1 MKMKLSEIV
10 LGKHQGKDIY
20 QFILENNKGMIVK
33 IMNYGATIT
42 SIQVPG
48 DNAKLVS
55 IACGFDKLEGY
66 LSDEYRRNAPYFG
79 CTVGRY
85 CSQIKNSRFS
95 LDGKTYELAKNCGEN
110 NLHGGLTGFDKKVWS
125 AKTVESEEEICVTF
139 SLFSEDMEEG
149 FPGNVEASVRI
160 KLNNNNEITIDYRAN
175 TDKTTPLSMTNHTYF
190 NLNGFTN
197 DITGH
202 EVFVFSGK
210 RLELDDSGAATG
222 EIVDLTNAADDLRN
236 GKIIEDVHKEMGTGF
251 EHFYVIKDDC
261 TELQHAATVKDPG
274 SGRKLEVETTE
285 PCLLFYSGKYTSDE
299 LKRENEDKYGKY
311 RGFCCETHRFPNGPN
326 IPGSPGSFTKQGEL
340 FVSQT
345 IFRIYP

>member
-1 MKMKLSEIV
+1 MKLNEIV
-10 LGKHQGKDIY
+10 FGKHQGQVIH
-20 QFILENNKGMIVK
+20 QFILENKKGMIVK

-48 DNAKLVS
+48 DNGKLVS
-55 IACGFDKLEGY
+55 IACGFDKFEDY

-85 CSQIKNSRFS
+85 CSQIKNARFS
-95 LDGKTYELAKNCGEN
+95 LEGKIYELATNCGAN

-125 AKTVESEEEICVTF
+125 AKTVESEEEIGVAF

-160 KLNNNNEITIDYRAN
+160 KLNNHNEITMDYRAN

-190 NLNGFTN
+190 NLTGFTN

-202 EVFVFSGK
+202 KVSGFSAK

-222 EIVDLTNAADDLRN
+222 EILDLENAADDLRN
-236 GKIIEDVHKEMGTGF
+236 GKIIGDVHNAMGTGF
-251 EHFYVIKDDC
+251 EHFYVIKDNC
-261 TELQHAATVKDPG
+261 TELQHAATVIDPG

-285 PCLLFYSGKYTSDE
+285 PCMLFYSGKYTSDE
-299 LKRENEDKYGKY
+299 LKRENGDKYGKY